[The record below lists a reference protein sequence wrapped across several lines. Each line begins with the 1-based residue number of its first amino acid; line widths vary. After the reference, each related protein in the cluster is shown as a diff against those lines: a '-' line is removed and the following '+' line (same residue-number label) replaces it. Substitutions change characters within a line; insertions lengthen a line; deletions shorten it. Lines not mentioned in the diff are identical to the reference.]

1 VKARHLFAFA
11 IISLIAFFIIGALVT
26 DDLRRVYPS
35 PEAVDSIARAE
46 SQARI
51 QRDYEWSRTQ
61 QMIVL
66 GTASGAGAIALVMT
80 CLMVMAAMPL
90 IVARWARRHDRM
102 PDRHGRFAIMRM
114 NADAPMIN
122 PNIGYQIG
130 QAVSEATML
139 QLAQT
144 RAMVDATAA
153 AFSAGIE
160 RGEARMRQR
169 HIGES
174 PAPEGWTIAEPMPQA
189 QPEPQMDFVLVDDT
203 GERKLTDQAQSTPQT
218 KTNEVDVWR

>member
-1 VKARHLFAFA
+1 MTIIAAFV
-11 IISLIAFFIIGALVT
+11 IGVLVT
-26 DDLRRVYPS
+26 GDLTRTQPS
-35 PEAVDSIARAE
+35 SETVDSIARAE

-66 GTASGAGAIALVMT
+66 GTASGAGAIALALT
-80 CLMVMAAMPL
+80 CLMVTAAMPF
-90 IVARWARRHDRM
+90 IAARWTRRHDRL

-174 PAPEGWTIAEPMPQA
+174 PAPEGWTIAERMRQA
-189 QPEPQMDFVLVDDT
+189 QPEPQMDFVLVNDT